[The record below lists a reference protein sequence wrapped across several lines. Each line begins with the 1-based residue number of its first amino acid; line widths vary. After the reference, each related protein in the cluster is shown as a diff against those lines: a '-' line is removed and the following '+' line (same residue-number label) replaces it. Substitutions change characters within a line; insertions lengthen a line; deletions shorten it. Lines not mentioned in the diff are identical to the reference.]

1 MCNMTAQELLNELR
15 KCPKY
20 WTVAYDYERHY
31 IFYVHNIINNY
42 NKSIILSCDV
52 GIINTLTVRQ
62 LASKLLKYDLSMLI
76 KVGHRHAYQIDE
88 VKILHDL
95 VLITTKW

>member
-20 WTVAYDYERHY
+20 WAVAYERHY
-31 IFYVHNIINNY
+31 IFCVSTIINND
-42 NKSIILSCDV
+42 KSIILSCDV
-52 GIINTLTVRQ
+52 GIANALTVRQ
-62 LASKLLKYDLSMLI
+62 LASKLLKYDLNMPI
-76 KVGHRHAYQIDE
+76 KVGHRYAYQVDE

>member
-1 MCNMTAQELLNELR
+1 MTVQELLNELR

-31 IFYVHNIINNY
+31 IFYVHTIINND
-42 NKSIILSCDV
+42 KFIILSCDL
-52 GIINTLTVRQ
+52 GNTNILTVRQ
-62 LASKLLKYDLSMLI
+62 LASKLLKYDLDLPI
-76 KVGHRHAYQIDE
+76 KVGHRHAYQVDE

>member
-1 MCNMTAQELLNELR
+1 MTVHELITELR

-31 IFYVHNIINNY
+31 IFYIYTIINNY

-52 GIINTLTVRQ
+52 GNTNVFTVRQ
-62 LASKLLKYDLSMLI
+62 LASKLLKYDLNMPI
-76 KVGHRHAYQIDE
+76 KVGHRHAYQVDE